1 MFWEWISSNGH
12 FAVAFKASKLCKR
25 SALFGG
31 MILVLAVFISTFWLF
46 LCFSRNRLWG
56 GHTAHATLVIGEFK
70 ARLSFELVLI
80 VSRLVVA
87 RHKCVCVCSFFFFF
101 LSFFSSCRLLH
112 NLLLF
117 YNISNTYRSYLFW
130 WVGFQRTFI
139 DFFLLRYMSCQF
151 YKPTFQNV
159 VIIIQLEGVGF
170 LNQGFVYYCL
180 TWKLRMYF
188 NGEFQWSM
196 LNVFLYFFFLPVSK
210 K

>member
-87 RHKCVCVCSFFFFF
+87 RHKCVCVCVAFSFFF

-139 DFFLLRYMSCQF
+139 DFFFWDIWAASF
-151 YKPTFQNV
+151 
-159 VIIIQLEGVGF
+159 I
-170 LNQGFVYYCL
+170 NQHF
-180 TWKLRMYF
+180 KM
-188 NGEFQWSM
+188 
-196 LNVFLYFFFLPVSK
+196 
-210 K
+210 